1 MPWIEFI
8 EEDKADDELR
18 SLCDSV
24 RSPDGDVDHILK
36 IHGTN
41 PPAMAAHIEL
51 YNTLMFGK
59 SPLSRRQR
67 ETIALV
73 VASAIDCHY

>member
-1 MPWIEFI
+1 MPWIDFI
-8 EEDKADDELR
+8 EEDQADDELR
-18 SLCDSV
+18 SLYETV
-24 RSPDGDVDHILK
+24 KNPDGGIDHILK
-36 IHGTN
+36 IHGPN
-41 PPAMAAHIEL
+41 PPAMTAHIEL
-51 YNTLMFGK
+51 YRTLMFGK